1 MDTQGNIVRILGV
14 DTSLRSTGIGIIDGV
29 RREIKAVTYGT
40 IKNKPSVPH
49 SECLWKINR
58 EIRALIEHY
67 EPAVVA
73 VEGIFFFKNA
83 KTSMIL
89 GQARGVV
96 LAACAEQGR
105 QVFEYAPRLVKQ
117 SIVGTGRAEK
127 AQVGAMVQRL
137 LHLPSIPSS
146 DAADALAIAMTHL
159 HQLHLPEE
167 LRVKPI

>member
-1 MDTQGNIVRILGV
+1 MSSAKKKFRVLGV
-14 DTSLRSTGIGIIDGV
+14 DTSLRSSGIGIVDGV
-29 RREIKAVTYGT
+29 GRDVKAVTYGT

-58 EIRALIEHY
+58 EIRALIEQY
-67 EPAVVA
+67 EPDAVA

-83 KTSMIL
+83 KTAMIL
-89 GQARGVV
+89 GQARGAV
-96 LAACAEQGR
+96 LSVCAEFNKP
-105 QVFEYAPRLVKQ
+105 VCEYAPRLVKQ

-137 LHLPSIPSS
+137 LNLPSVPSS

-159 HQLHLPEE
+159 HQLHLPAE
-167 LRVKPI
+167 LQTKPI